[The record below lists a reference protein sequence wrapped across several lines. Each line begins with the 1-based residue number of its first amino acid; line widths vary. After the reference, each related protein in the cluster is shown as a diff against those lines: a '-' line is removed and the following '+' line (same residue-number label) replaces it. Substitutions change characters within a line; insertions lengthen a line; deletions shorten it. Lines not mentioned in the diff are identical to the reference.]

1 MQAMVLFVTHHRY
14 FGFSLYV
21 TECMSNQ
28 SHAALPQM
36 APGAIPIQNQD
47 FSAVLV
53 LSDVSVTH

>member
-1 MQAMVLFVTHHRY
+1 MVLFVTHHRY